1 MKADGSQYAR
11 CTRVMAQPRH
21 GRRPRAIVE
30 MTTHTAQRITAVR
43 GQRVAK
49 RRHQRHATRSI
60 AGMKG
65 GCAFGARQRECS
77 DNRGGEQRAD
87 QAGIE
92 VRFLAPADMTKLLDR
107 EIADWTQ
114 AIKTANIKLD

>member
-1 MKADGSQYAR
+1 LAD
-11 CTRVMAQPRH
+11 
-21 GRRPRAIVE
+21 
-30 MTTHTAQRITAVR
+30 AV
-43 GQRVAK
+43 K
-49 RRHQRHATRSI
+49 RSLDLPES
-60 AGMKG
+60 K
-65 GCAFGARQRECS
+65 
-77 DNRGGEQRAD
+77 QRAD